1 MPLSKIKF
9 APGVNKEGTEY
20 SADAGW
26 FDADKIRFRQGRV
39 EKIGGWEKYTDQSFL
54 GVCRSLHNWSS
65 LESINYLGVGTN
77 LKFYVAEGAGY
88 NDVTPIRLTSGAG
101 DATFAAT
108 NGSSTITVTENGHG
122 AVVNDFVTFSSA
134 ASLGGL
140 VTAAVLNQEYQI
152 TSVPTTNT
160 FTITAKDTSGTEVIA
175 NSSDTGNGGSSTV
188 ATYQINTGLN
198 TFVQGTGF
206 GAGTWSSGA
215 WGSSSSIS
223 AAGQLRLFSQDNF
236 GEDLVFNARGGGIY
250 YWDESSG
257 TGTRAIEIG
266 SLVGASNTP
275 TIALQVLVSDI
286 DQHVIAFGS
295 NPIGSSTID
304 PLLVRFSD
312 QENAADWTPTAT
324 NTAGGVRINSGSEI
338 IGAVQTRQ
346 EILVFTDVSLH
357 SMRFT
362 GAPFTFQFSTL
373 STDISMISPNAA
385 VNARG
390 SVYFMDSGGF
400 YVYNGSVQPLP
411 CSVKEHVFTNLNK
424 GQAFKVFAAEN
435 NDFSEVIWFYPVGTD
450 DTEITNY
457 VSYNYAENLWAVGT
471 LDRGA
476 WIGYSK
482 NSNPIASSV
491 NTGVTDANYLYN
503 HETGFDDDGQAM
515 TAFVESGDLE
525 IGEGERFMMISR
537 IIPDFS
543 FRGATSDASVDFT
556 IKGSNFPLETPT
568 TQATATVTSS
578 TQQSHIRTRARH
590 AVVRIESSGSG
601 FGWRLGDLRFDM
613 RQDGRR

>member
-1 MPLSKIKF
+1 MALSKIKF

-88 NDVTPIRLTSGAG
+88 NDVTPLRLTAGAG

-108 NGSSTITVTENGHG
+108 DGSSTITVTENGHG

-152 TSVPTTNT
+152 ASVPTTNT
-160 FTITAKDTSGTEVIA
+160 FTITAKDTNGTEVIA

-188 ATYQINTGLN
+188 AAYQINTGLN
-198 TFVQGTGF
+198 TFVQGTGY

-257 TGTRAIEIG
+257 TGARAVEIG
-266 SLVGASNTP
+266 SLAGASNTP
-275 TIALQVLVSDI
+275 TIALQVLVSDV

-295 NPIGSSTID
+295 NPIGSSAID
-304 PLLVRFSD
+304 PLFVRFSD

-338 IGAVQTRQ
+338 IGAIQTRQ
-346 EILVFTDVSLH
+346 EIIIFTDVSLH

-435 NDFSEVIWFYPVGTD
+435 NDFSEVTWFYPVGES

-457 VSYNYAENLWAVGT
+457 VSYNYAENLWSVGT

-491 NTGVTDANYLYN
+491 NTGITDANYLYN

-601 FGWRLGDLRFDM
+601 YGWRLGDLRFDM

>member
-1 MPLSKIKF
+1 MALSKIKF

-88 NDVTPIRLTSGAG
+88 NDVTPLRLTAGAG

-108 NGSSTITVTENGHG
+108 DGSSTITVTENGHG

-152 TSVPTTNT
+152 ASVPTTNT
-160 FTITAKDTSGTEVIA
+160 FTITAKDTNGTEVIA

-188 ATYQINTGLN
+188 AAYQINTGLN
-198 TFVQGTGF
+198 TFVQGTGY

-257 TGTRAIEIG
+257 TGARAVEIG
-266 SLVGASNTP
+266 SLSGASNTP
-275 TIALQVLVSDI
+275 TIALQVLVSDV

-295 NPIGSSTID
+295 NPIGSSAID
-304 PLLVRFSD
+304 PLFVRFSD

-338 IGAVQTRQ
+338 IGAIQTRQ
-346 EILVFTDVSLH
+346 EIIIFTDVSLH

-435 NDFSEVIWFYPVGTD
+435 NDFSEVTWFYPVGESN
-450 DTEITNY
+450 TEITNY
-457 VSYNYAENLWAVGT
+457 VSYNYAENLWSVGT

-491 NTGVTDANYLYN
+491 NTGITDANYLYN

-601 FGWRLGDLRFDM
+601 YGWRLGDLRFDM

>member
-1 MPLSKIKF
+1 M
-9 APGVNKEGTEY
+9 
-20 SADAGW
+20 
-26 FDADKIRFRQGRV
+26 
-39 EKIGGWEKYTDQSFL
+39 
-54 GVCRSLHNWSS
+54 
-65 LESINYLGVGTN
+65 
-77 LKFYVAEGAGY
+77 
-88 NDVTPIRLTSGAG
+88 
-101 DATFAAT
+101 
-108 NGSSTITVTENGHG
+108 
-122 AVVNDFVTFSSA
+122 
-134 ASLGGL
+134 
-140 VTAAVLNQEYQI
+140 
-152 TSVPTTNT
+152 PTTNT
-160 FTITAKDTSGTEVIA
+160 FTITAKDTNGTEVVA

-188 ATYQINTGLN
+188 AAYQINTGLN
-198 TFVQGTGF
+198 TFVQGTGY

-257 TGTRAIEIG
+257 TGARAVEIG
-266 SLVGASNTP
+266 SLAGASNTP
-275 TIALQVLVSDI
+275 TIALQVLVSDV

-295 NPIGSSTID
+295 NPIGSSAID
-304 PLLVRFSD
+304 PLFVRFSD

-338 IGAVQTRQ
+338 IGAIQTRQ
-346 EILVFTDVSLH
+346 EIIIFTDVSLH

-435 NDFSEVIWFYPVGTD
+435 NDFSEVTWFYPVGESN
-450 DTEITNY
+450 TEITNY
-457 VSYNYAENLWAVGT
+457 VSYNYAENLWSVGT

-491 NTGVTDANYLYN
+491 NTGITDANYLYN

-601 FGWRLGDLRFDM
+601 YGWRLGDLRFDM